1 MNERITIQKW
11 EELAM
16 ETGRIS
22 GLQMAIMMHSAILA
36 TVILIVPAII
46 AKEAKQDLWIVPITA
61 SIAGFLA
68 LFVIIQLHKLFP
80 KKTFIQ
86 YSEDIIGRIPAKIL
100 SFVYILFFLQ
110 TTSGMFR
117 QYAEFVSG
125 NFLLKT
131 PSLVIFASMAFVCA
145 FAVRGGIEVI
155 GRTAQLFIPTVTL
168 LFFLLLIFLI
178 PEMDVENMY
187 PVFENGIKPIMKAS
201 STPAAWFSEFMLISF
216 MLPYLKEREE
226 GMKWGII
233 SIVSVIILMV
243 VTNITSLFVFGET
256 TVKLTYPIMSAARY
270 ISIGDF
276 FEHLEAVIMAIW
288 VLSVFI
294 KISVFY
300 YVLVLATAQWLPL
313 SNYKPLVLPFG
324 FLLTVMAAWM
334 PSLPEQS
341 DYISKVIPFKL
352 PLFYLVIPMILLVIA
367 KIRRLSGNH

>member
-1 MNERITIQKW
+1 
-11 EELAM
+11 M
-16 ETGRIS
+16 ETGKIS

-36 TVILIVPAII
+36 TVILLVPAIM

-68 LFVIIQLHKLFP
+68 LFVIIQLHKYFP

-86 YSEDIIGRIPAKIL
+86 YSEKIIGRIPAKIL

-110 TTSGMFR
+110 TTSVMFR

-131 PSLVIFASMAFVCA
+131 PSIVIIASMAFVCA
-145 FAVRGGIEVI
+145 FAVRGGIEVV
-155 GRTAQLFIPTVTL
+155 GRTAQLFIPTVTI
-168 LFFLLLIFLI
+168 LFLFLIIFLFN
-178 PEMDVENMY
+178 EMDVENMY
-187 PVFENGIKPIMKAS
+187 PVFENGIMPIIKAS
-201 STPAAWFSEFMLISF
+201 SSPAAWFSEFMIISF
-216 MLPYLKEREE
+216 MLPFLKEREG

-233 SIVSVIILMV
+233 SIVSVVILMV
-243 VTNITSLFVFGET
+243 ITNITSLFVFGET

-270 ISIGDF
+270 ISVGDF
-276 FEHLEAVIMAIW
+276 FEHLESVIMAIW

-300 YVLVLATAQWLPL
+300 YVLVLGTAQWLEL

-324 FLLTVMAAWM
+324 FLLTVMSVWT
-334 PSLPEQS
+334 PNLPELT
-341 DYISKVIPFKL
+341 DYLKRVSPFNL
-352 PLFYLVIPMILLVIA
+352 PLFYLVIPTILLVVA
-367 KIRRLSGNH
+367 KVRKLSTTH